1 APRQLNELQ
10 SGMYRDGVKEFIIV
24 DCRFDYEYE
33 GGHIDGAINLS
44 ELADVE
50 ARLLNSANPPQP
62 STSDCAPAE
71 GKTVL
76 IFHCEFSAKRAPTSA
91 KHLRNQDRQK
101 NFAAYPNIFYP
112 ELYILQGGYEAY
124 YKAYPVS
131 PPHTCSAPLAGQ
143 DG

>member
-1 APRQLNELQ
+1 
-10 SGMYRDGVKEFIIV
+10 
-24 DCRFDYEYE
+24 
-33 GGHIDGAINLS
+33 
-44 ELADVE
+44 
-50 ARLLNSANPPQP
+50 
-62 STSDCAPAE
+62 
-71 GKTVL
+71 
-76 IFHCEFSAKRAPTSA
+76 
-91 KHLRNQDRQK
+91 LRNQDRQK